1 MHLLFLILSK
11 VMTIP
16 VAMLQKAESLIAA
29 DSLDAYRR
37 ANPRHNPHGK
47 HRAKPYRL
55 SQRSQDLAT
64 AIGSGDPEQV
74 AAIMLYRFHATFST
88 L

>member
-1 MHLLFLILSK
+1 MA
-11 VMTIP
+11 IP
-16 VAMLQKAESLIAA
+16 ATMLHKAESLIAA

-47 HRAKPYRL
+47 RRAKPYRL
-55 SQRSQDLAT
+55 SQRSQDLIT
-64 AIGSGDPEQV
+64 AISGGDTEQV
-74 AAIMLYRFHATFST
+74 AAIMLYRFHSASST